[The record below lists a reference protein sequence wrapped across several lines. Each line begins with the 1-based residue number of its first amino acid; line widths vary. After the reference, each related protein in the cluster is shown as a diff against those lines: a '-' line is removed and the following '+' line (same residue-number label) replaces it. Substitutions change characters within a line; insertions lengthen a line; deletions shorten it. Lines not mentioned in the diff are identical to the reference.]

1 MNTYLIYSKNLSLI
15 NKEIDKII
23 DSKEEKVIYD
33 LDNSSINELLN
44 DALSISMFSNKKY
57 IICKNTNFLL
67 STNTISDE
75 DQKYLTNYLNDNN
88 KINTIIFTVLS
99 DKLDDRKKIVKLFR
113 EKTKVIEIEEIKD
126 STIFAKEEFKKNGYL
141 ISTLDASY
149 FINKVGNNVDIILNE
164 IEKMIIYKD
173 IEKEITKEDIDKIS
187 SRAFK
192 DNIFELIEAVV
203 NKDRSKIFDLY
214 NDLILLKEDEIKI
227 IVMLA
232 NRFRLILQV
241 KIGLSKGDNQYE
253 IAKKLQ
259 SHPYP
264 ILLASKINI
273 KQEDLTRYLKTL
285 ADMNYK
291 IVTGQIDKKIALQS
305 FFFEL

>member
-1 MNTYLIYSKNLSLI
+1 MDTYLIYSKNLSLI
-15 NKEIDKII
+15 NKEIDKLI
-23 DSKEEKVIYD
+23 DNNEEKVIYD
-33 LDNSSINELLN
+33 LDDNTINELLN
-44 DALSISMFSNKKY
+44 DALSMSMFSDKKY

-67 STNTISDE
+67 STATINEE
-75 DQKYLTNYLNDNN
+75 DQTYLTNYLNDNN

-113 EKTKVIEIEEIKD
+113 EKTKVIEINEIKD
-126 STIFAKEEFKKNGYL
+126 LVLFAKTEFKKQGYN
-141 ISTLDASY
+141 ISTDTALC
-149 FINKVGNNVDIILNE
+149 FIDKVGNNIDIVLNE
-164 IEKMIIYKD
+164 IEKMVIYKD
-173 IEKEITKEDIDKIS
+173 NEKEITKADIHNLS
-187 SRAFK
+187 SKAFK

-214 NDLILLKEDEIKI
+214 EDLILQKEDEIKI

-232 NRFRLILQV
+232 NKFRLILQT
-241 KIGLSKGDNQYE
+241 KIGLSLGDNQYE

-264 ILLASKINI
+264 ILLASKTNI
-273 KQEDLTRYLKTL
+273 SQADLTRYLKTL
-285 ADMNYK
+285 SDINYK

>member
-1 MNTYLIYSKNLSLI
+1 MDTYLIYSENLSLI

-23 DSKEEKVIYD
+23 DINEEKVVYD
-33 LDNSSINELLN
+33 LDNNTINELLN
-44 DALSISMFSNKKY
+44 DALSMSMFSNKKY

-67 STNTISDE
+67 STGSINEE
-75 DQKYLTNYLNDNN
+75 DQTYLTNYLNDNN
-88 KINTIIFTVLS
+88 KINNIIFTVLS

-113 EKTKVIEIEEIKD
+113 EKTKVIEINEIKD
-126 STIFAKEEFKKNGYL
+126 LTIFAKEEFKNKGYK
-141 ISTLDASY
+141 ISTIDSSY
-149 FINKVGNNVDIILNE
+149 FIDKVGNNIDIILNE
-164 IEKMIIYKD
+164 IEKMTIYKD
-173 IEKEITKEDIDKIS
+173 EEKEITKEDIDNIS

-192 DNIFELIEAVV
+192 DNIFELIEAVT
-203 NKDRSKIFDLY
+203 NKDRTKIFDLY
-214 NDLILLKEDEIKI
+214 NDLILQKEDEVKI

-232 NRFRLILQV
+232 NKFRLILQT
-241 KIGLSKGDNQYE
+241 KIGLSLGDSQYE

-264 ILLASKINI
+264 ILLASKTNI
-273 KQEDLTRYLKTL
+273 SRADLTRYLKTL
-285 ADMNYK
+285 SDINYK